1 MPFRKF
7 PFTRP
12 AKSFVPPPSIP
23 SNAAV
28 AHIDGGSRGNPG
40 PAAYG
45 VLLKAPNGKVAGT
58 LSRFLGRQT
67 NNFAEYSGLIAALEY
82 SLQLGFHS
90 LQVFSDSELLVRQVQ
105 GIYQVRNE
113 NIRPLYERARE
124 LIRQFEWF
132 GVEHVRRE
140 RNREADG
147 LANRAMDQAGQNQH
161 AGSSKAAA
169 ADKKK

>member
-1 MPFRKF
+1 MPAI
-7 PFTRP
+7 RP
-12 AKSFVPPPSIP
+12 G
-23 SNAAV
+23 AAV

-45 VLLKAPNGKVAGT
+45 VLLKNPQGQLAGT

-82 SLQLGFHS
+82 ALQLGFHS
-90 LQVFSDSELLVRQVQ
+90 LQVFSDSELLVRQIQ
-105 GIYQVRNE
+105 GVYQVRHE
-113 NIRPLYERARE
+113 NIRPLYQRARD

-132 GVEHVRRE
+132 GIQHVRRE

-147 LANRAMDQAGQNQH
+147 LANQAMDQAMRN
-161 AGSSKAAA
+161 A
-169 ADKKK
+169 